1 MRDGIYRRGRFWW
14 TRDPVTGRRV
24 STKKTDRR
32 AALLWKAER
41 ERIAADPVYA
51 ATHAAK
57 IGHWVNET
65 MKAKAGTRSSGTHGM
80 YRVKLGHVVR
90 FFGDETSLAEITP
103 QAVDRYIEQRRSE
116 GAVDNTIHRELTCL
130 TQMLKL
136 ARRAGCYVGDIAALK
151 PVGFS
156 PKYNPR
162 KRWLTRD
169 EVCELMIRLPVVRS
183 SWLAVAL
190 STGARKSEV
199 DRIQR
204 EDYDPE
210 TQVLKIRGTKT
221 KGSLREVPI
230 PGSELMRFE
239 INLRR
244 LEPWP
249 RASHELPAACKRAG
263 IPPATP
269 NDLRRTF
276 ATWMLQ
282 DGADENLVAR
292 MLGHGSQAMIRAV
305 YGQLGG
311 AKLGKLLAEQT
322 GTSTAQ
328 TDPKDDGPLAE
339 IGRRRGFKR
348 PCDDAGSGEHPSG
361 CHVANSETVQDVYV
375 KRTRTSRAEVLGFRA
390 AAHAWLARRPTASD
404 SLGGLP

>member
-1 MRDGIYRRGRFWW
+1 MRDGIYKRGRFWW
-14 TRDPVTGRRV
+14 TIDPVAGKRV

-57 IGHWVNET
+57 VGEWVTAT

-80 YRVKLGHVVR
+80 YKVKLGHVVR
-90 FFGDETSLAEITP
+90 IFGADASLAEITP
-103 QAVDRYIEQRRSE
+103 QAVDKYIEQRRAE

-156 PKYNPR
+156 PKYVPK
-162 KRWLTRD
+162 KRWLTKH
-169 EVCELMIRLPVVRS
+169 EATKLLVELMCDEPERHAWVMLG
-183 SWLAVAL
+183 LA
-190 STGARKSEV
+190 TGARKSEL
-199 DRIQR
+199 DRIHPNA
-204 EDYDPE
+204 DYDQE
-210 TQVLKIRGTKT
+210 TSVLSIRGTKT

-230 PGSELMRFE
+230 TADWQHQVEAA
-239 INLRR
+239 LRR
-244 LEPWP
+244 VQPWP

-282 DGADENLVAR
+282 DGVDENLVAR

-328 TDPKDDGPLAE
+328 RDPKDEGPLAE
-339 IGRRRGFKR
+339 TGRRRGFKR
-348 PCDDAGSGEHPSG
+348 PCDTGDSGD
-361 CHVANSETVQDVYV
+361 VASNRDVGPYETVQ
-375 KRTRTSRAEVLGFRA
+375 SR
-390 AAHAWLARRPTASD
+390 LARGASTAHRMRVA
-404 SLGGLP
+404 LAVVAANMAVLP